1 MAEVPKESRLA
12 AVVVVVGGF
21 ASQTYTHREREA
33 VVGCV
38 GRGGEERE
46 TKEKHREEKDEEKT
60 V

>member
-38 GRGGEERE
+38 GRGEERE